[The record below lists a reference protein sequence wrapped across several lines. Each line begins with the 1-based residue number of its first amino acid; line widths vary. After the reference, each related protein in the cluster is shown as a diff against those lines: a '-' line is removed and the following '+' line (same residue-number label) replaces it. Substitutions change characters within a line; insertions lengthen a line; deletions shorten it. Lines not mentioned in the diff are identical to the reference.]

1 MEVDVVEHLFKRAT
15 IYPITSEPFVG
26 DVLVKDGKIAAIA
39 EKLDDPNAEIVDLT
53 GKYLFPGFVDAH
65 SHIGIMEESV
75 GTFYYQDGNEM
86 TEPVTAQVSVV
97 DAFNPDDAAIDR
109 ALAGGV
115 TTVMVVPGSAN
126 PVGGQGAIFKFRS
139 KIVDEMLVR
148 APAGLKM
155 ALGENPKRVYGS
167 ANKQPSTRLGN
178 AAIIRAYFTKVKNY
192 MAKKEAAEKEGKPFA
207 EQDLAME
214 VGELVLKRKIPA
226 RIHAHR
232 KDDILTAIRLSEEFG
247 FDLVIE
253 HGTEGYLIADYIR
266 SKGVPLVIGPLLS
279 FRSKV
284 ELKNLSYESV
294 RILNEAG
301 VLTALMCDHPVI
313 HLEHTAV
320 QAAVALRYGARES
333 DILRMLTINPAQIL
347 GLEAEIGSI
356 EPGKN
361 ADLVVWSDHPF
372 DMRAKVER
380 VYIDGKEVLPG

>member
-1 MEVDVVEHLFKRAT
+1 MELLLKGAT
-15 IYPITSEPFVG
+15 VYPITSEPFVG
-26 DVLVKDGKIAAIA
+26 DVLVKDGKIEKVA
-39 EKLDDPNAEIVDLT
+39 ENIEDSNAEVIDLR

-75 GTFYYQDGNEM
+75 GTFYYQDGNEA
-86 TEPVTAQVSVV
+86 TDPITAQVRVV

-109 ALAGGV
+109 ALSGGV

-126 PVGGQGAIFKFRS
+126 PVGGQGAVFKFRS
-139 KIVDEMLVR
+139 RIVDEMIVQ

-167 ANKQPSTRLGN
+167 SNKQPSTRLGN

-207 EQDLAME
+207 EMDIAME
-214 VGELVLKRKIPA
+214 VGELVLRKKIPA

-253 HGTEGYLIADYIR
+253 HATEGYLIADYIR

-294 RILNEAG
+294 RILNEKG
-301 VLTALMCDHPVI
+301 VLAALMCDHPVI
-313 HLEHTAV
+313 HLEHTNV
-320 QAAVALRYGARES
+320 QAAVAMRYGAKEA
-333 DILRMLTINPAQIL
+333 DILRMLTINPARIL
-347 GLEAEIGSI
+347 GLDDRIGSI
-356 EPGKN
+356 EAGKD
-361 ADLVVWSDHPF
+361 ADLVVWNKHPF
-372 DMRAKVER
+372 DMSARVER
-380 VYIDGKEVLPG
+380 VFIEGEEVFRS

>member
-1 MEVDVVEHLFKRAT
+1 VERLFKRAM

-26 DVLVKDGKIAAIA
+26 DVLVKDGKIAAVA

-86 TEPVTAQVSVV
+86 TDPVTAQVSVV

-139 KIVDEMLVR
+139 RIVDEMLVK

-192 MAKKEAAEKEGKPFA
+192 MAKKEAAEKEGKPFT
-207 EQDLAME
+207 ELDLAME

-279 FRSKV
+279 SRSKV

-294 RILNEAG
+294 RILNETG

-313 HLEHTAV
+313 HLEHTTV
-320 QAAVALRYGARES
+320 QAAVAMRYGARES
-333 DILRMLTINPAQIL
+333 DILRMLTINPARIL
-347 GLEAEIGSI
+347 GLEDRIGSI
-356 EPGKN
+356 EPGKS

-372 DMRAKVER
+372 DMKAKVER